1 MPDIDSLTAGGS
13 RAQLRGVR
21 LSLRAADRPGDRTEL
36 FIAPDGA
43 LWGQRTTAG
52 VAEERTGGVDGA
64 VLGRLVS
71 LLQTA
76 PDGHAAPGLVRLSV
90 NGLLPSGDATWGEGT
105 DAPPAPA
112 LALLEQVVAQLFGDF
127 AGGGLPGA
135 AVQVDDP
142 QEDPSAEPA
151 AAYGDSAETKPS
163 SSRVAAAF
171 GRVGDQAAYVLAEE
185 GKGFGLYA
193 VRDQELLGSSSAE
206 ASAGALIPETVALG
220 SFEGRGL
227 LAAGDRRGALKV
239 WDTTTGAALHGTA
252 AAGGAQAVAAG
263 TVRGVP
269 LAFAAGRTGD
279 VRAWR
284 ASDARPLGALSTA
297 LRGAAALCHA
307 RCADLDLLAAAG
319 EDGVVRVWNIADGE
333 RLHLLVGH
341 SERVAALAV
350 LSLGNQAV
358 LASGGAD
365 HDIRLWDLATGRPLA
380 VLSGHAAT
388 VTGLAFLDL
397 AGRPVLASCSLDGT
411 VRTWDVRE
419 GRALHGWSAR
429 SGWLT
434 SLVAVT
440 LNGTP
445 VLAVGDEHGSVGF
458 WEAGSGT
465 AAGALAAAPES
476 PSGGLQEAATPVNS
490 LAAADLEGTP
500 VLVAGHGD
508 GTVRV
513 WDLAKGVLLRRLDAD
528 GGPVTSVAV
537 TAGAVDAAAAAGGAA
552 NGTTN
557 GTTAGGNEGDGGEAA
572 GPVLVCGT
580 ASGTVRCHRLT
591 DGELLSAPGA
601 HTDRVTALTFA
612 PSGVL
617 VSGSADGTV
626 RTWDPLDGTPLLRFA
641 AHPGGVTAVAAGE
654 DGGHALLATAGEDRT
669 VRLWHGLRGI
679 AGPVLTGASAPAS
692 ALVFGALQ
700 GRAVVV
706 AGTSDGSVA
715 VWDVATGTSVSV
727 LPGDGPAVRSLVHQE
742 LEGESL
748 VAFGDQGGT
757 LRLLHLASGTVLNEV
772 GTGDVPLAVSFDDT
786 GLHVVGAGGLSSF

>member
-1 MPDIDSLTAGGS
+1 MPDTDSLTPGGS
-13 RAQLRGVR
+13 RAQVRGVR
-21 LSLRAADRPGDRTEL
+21 LSLRAADGPADRTDL
-36 FIAPDGA
+36 FIAPDGS

-52 VAEERTGGVDGA
+52 AAEERTGSVDSA

-71 LLQTA
+71 RLRQDA
-76 PDGHAAPGLVRLSV
+76 ADGHSVAAPGPARLSV
-90 NGLLPSGDATWGEGT
+90 NGLLPSGDAMWGEGT

-112 LALLEQVVAQLFGDF
+112 VALLGQVVAQLFGDSQ
-127 AGGGLPGA
+127 GGGLPGI
-135 AVQVDDP
+135 AVQVDDS
-142 QEDPSAEPA
+142 QEDPSAAPA
-151 AAYGDSAETKPS
+151 AAYGGSAEAGPS
-163 SSRVAAAF
+163 SSRTAAAF
-171 GRVGDQAAYVLAEE
+171 GQVSGRAAYVLAEE
-185 GKGFGLYA
+185 GKGFGLYT
-193 VRDQELLGSSSAE
+193 VPDQELLGSSPAE

-220 SFEGRGL
+220 SFEERGL

-239 WDTTTGAALHGTA
+239 WDTTTGAALHATA

-279 VRAWR
+279 VHAWR
-284 ASDARPLGALSTA
+284 ASDARSLGALSTA
-297 LRGAAALCHA
+297 LHGAAALCHA

-319 EDGVVRVWNIADGE
+319 EDAVVRVWNIADGE

-341 SERVAALAV
+341 SERVSALAV

-388 VTGLAFLDL
+388 VTGLAFVEL

-429 SGWLT
+429 CGWLT

-440 LNGTP
+440 LNGAP
-445 VLAVGDEHGSVGF
+445 VLATGDEHGSVRF
-458 WEAGSGT
+458 WEPGSGT
-465 AAGALAAAPES
+465 AAGALAAAPEN
-476 PSGGLQEAATPVNS
+476 PFEGVQEAATPVNS

-513 WDLAKGVLLRRLDAD
+513 WDLSQGALLRRLDAD
-528 GGPVTSVAV
+528 GGPITSVAV
-537 TAGAVDAAAAAGGAA
+537 TAGTADGGAA
-552 NGTTN
+552 NGA
-557 GTTAGGNEGDGGEAA
+557 TAGGGTAGSSEAA

-580 ASGTVRCHRLT
+580 ASGTVRCHRLA
-591 DGELLSAPGA
+591 DGALLSAPGP
-601 HTDRVTALTFA
+601 HTDRVTALSFA

-654 DGGHALLATAGEDRT
+654 DGGHALLATAGEDCT

-679 AGPVLTGASAPAS
+679 AGPVLTGATAPAS

-700 GRAVVV
+700 GRAVVI
-706 AGTSDGSVA
+706 AGASDGSVA
-715 VWDVATGTSVSV
+715 VWDVATGRSVSV

-748 VAFGDQGGT
+748 VAFGDQDGT

-772 GTGDVPLAVSFDDT
+772 GTGAVPLAVSFDDS